1 MGTGRWPRSCKG
13 TAGWLWLVIPNDEEH
28 RIATSVARWALPRSL
43 IYRRDLL
50 RELVVRDMKLRY
62 KRSYLGI
69 AWTLV
74 NPLAQLIVY
83 SFVFRVLFRVTTP
96 NYTPYIFIG
105 ITCWG
110 WFQAAVL
117 ESTIAILANRDLIRQ
132 PGFPAALLP
141 NVTVGSQLIH
151 FLLTLPVLVGLVLV
165 SGIPITGAIVWLPI
179 IILVQY
185 CLTLAF
191 SLLAASVHVNFRDT
205 QYLLGVLLMLAFF
218 LTPILYDIKM
228 VPERYQ
234 ALYRFNP
241 MTYIIE
247 AYRAVLIRGETPDVV
262 SLAIIAVIGLVL
274 LRVFYLLFRRASV
287 SFAEEF

>member
-1 MGTGRWPRSCKG
+1 MATSI
-13 TAGWLWLVIPNDEEH
+13 AGWV
-28 RIATSVARWALPRSL
+28 LPRSL
-43 IYRRDLL
+43 VYKRDLL

-74 NPLAQLIVY
+74 NPLAQLVVY

-110 WFQAAVL
+110 WFQLAVL
-117 ESTIAILANRDLIRQ
+117 ESTMAILTNRDLIRQ

-141 NVTVGSQLIH
+141 NVTVGSQLVH
-151 FLLTLPVLVGLVLV
+151 FLLTLPVLLGLVLA
-165 SGIPITGAIVWLPI
+165 SHIPLTGAIVWLPF

-185 CLTLAF
+185 VLTLSF

-205 QYLLGVLLMLAFF
+205 QYLLGVFLMLSFF
-218 LTPILYDIKM
+218 LTPILYDIKI

-234 ALYRFNP
+234 PFYKLNP
-241 MTYIIE
+241 MAHIID
-247 AYRAVLIRGETPDVV
+247 AYRAVLIRGERPDLV
-262 SLAIIAVIGLVL
+262 SLAMVGVAGLVL
-274 LRVFYLLFRRASV
+274 LRLFYLLFRRASV
-287 SFAEEF
+287 TFAEEF